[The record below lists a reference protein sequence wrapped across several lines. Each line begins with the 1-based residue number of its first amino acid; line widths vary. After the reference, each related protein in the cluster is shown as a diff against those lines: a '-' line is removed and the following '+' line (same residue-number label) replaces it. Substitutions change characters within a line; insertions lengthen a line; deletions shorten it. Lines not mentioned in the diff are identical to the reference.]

1 MILIF
6 PLSHERTIVKRLP
19 VITLFIIAVNVLLYC
34 FTVYYGH
41 PTTETLDEAV
51 YSFAEYY
58 YERPYLQAP
67 EKVIEKLGPGFVE
80 QLKVKQEETT
90 EIPEEYLLNRQQEK
104 LDDKIADFEVAFEN
118 EFYRKYGYIPS
129 NGNLY
134 TLFSSMFLHGGFLH
148 LLFNMIF
155 LYLSGYILEDYWGRI
170 LYPSFYLIGGV
181 AATMAHAYMFPES
194 NVPLVGASGAIA
206 ALMGAFLVRCFKT
219 KIYFFYFML
228 IVIKIK
234 AGRFLAPAY
243 IMLPLWLLQQVVYAL
258 MTSESGG
265 VAFWAHIG
273 GFVFGVFFAT
283 LVKFL
288 KIEEKLLTDAID
300 KKVNI
305 YNSDEVN
312 TKEKISTLKK
322 IAEEEV
328 DSGFVRS
335 EKARLL
341 LEEGNDKQALFE
353 CRRALV
359 QFLKQSEEQEAI
371 EYYRE
376 MSTVFSDLSLKYDY
390 QIQLIEL
397 YEANREYKDA
407 VKACKNLI
415 HFCREIKEETLT
427 ITALIKYG
435 DIFSIHLKN
444 KKQAVKIWRQTLK
457 VYRNSLSDEQ
467 KEILKTNINKV
478 ENPELMEKR
487 KEPQITVA
495 KTEFEHD
502 AESQKQNKRVH
513 NIFLFEDL
521 PEELKYDIKVI
532 EAKQVS
538 RTIQGSNG
546 LIFKGAVENTVK
558 YSDINALCVYQVVGE
573 SYMTVDFFERGVL
586 RPYRVTSD
594 RISYKDFFDKPYSNV
609 AQNFRHF
616 VKLVTQNSKSVYS
629 DSGTVDYIENKKINN
644 FAGHTKVELYEK
656 NFWAKLK
663 DDMRYSC
670 ESCFSILWAEESRME
685 TIKCPDCG
693 QIMVAYQS

>member
-19 VITLFIIAVNVLLYC
+19 VITLFIIAVNVLLYG

-51 YSFAEYY
+51 YSLAEYY
-58 YERPYLQAP
+58 YERPYLQAS
-67 EKVIEKLGPGFVE
+67 EKVIEKLGPVFVE
-80 QLKVKQEETT
+80 QLKVKQEEAT
-90 EIPEEYLLNRQQEK
+90 EKPEEYLLNRQQGK
-104 LDDKIADFEVAFEN
+104 LDDKIADFEAAFVN

-148 LLFNMIF
+148 LFFNMIF

-170 LYPSFYLIGGV
+170 LYPSFYLIGGI

-219 KIYFFYFML
+219 RIYFFYFVL

-273 GFVFGVFFAT
+273 GFVFGVFFAI

-312 TKEKISTLKK
+312 TKEKISTLEK

-359 QFLKQSEEQEAI
+359 QFLKQSEEQEAM

-376 MSTVFSDLSLKYDY
+376 MSTVFNDLSLKYDY
-390 QIQLIEL
+390 QFQLIEL

-415 HFCREIKEETLT
+415 HFCRELNEE
-427 ITALIKYG
+427 IFAIRALIKYG
-435 DIFSIHLKN
+435 DILSIHLKN
-444 KKQAVKIWRQTLK
+444 KKQAVKIWQQTLK
-457 VYRNSLSDEQ
+457 IYRNSLSDEQ
-467 KEILKTNINKV
+467 KAILKTNINKA

-487 KEPQITVA
+487 NEPQITVA
-495 KTEFEHD
+495 KTEFEYD
-502 AESQKQNKRVH
+502 AGPKNQNKRVYK
-513 NIFLFEDL
+513 IYLFEDL
-521 PEELKYDIKVI
+521 PEEFKYDIKVI

-546 LIFKGAVENTVK
+546 LIFKGAAESTVK
-558 YSDINALCVYQVVGE
+558 YSDINALCAYQVVGE
-573 SYMTVDFFERGVL
+573 PFMTVDLFERGVL

-594 RISYKDFFDKPYSNV
+594 RISYKDFFEKPYSNV

-629 DSGTVDYIENKKINN
+629 DSGTVDYIENKKLTN

-670 ESCFSILWAEESRME
+670 KSCFRILWTEESNADK
-685 TIKCPDCG
+685 IKCPDCG
-693 QIMVAYQS
+693 QLMVAYQS